1 VNLKKLAA
9 WSGIAYPLLQMIS
22 QGLIQIGG
30 AEPPFTAPAADI
42 LAFFQN
48 RDPNLAALGG
58 YLSVLSVI
66 PFIWF
71 AAALWDELR
80 GAEGGSGWLSA
91 VALGSGLVTA
101 AALLDPGGWG
111 PAVFRVNEG
120 LDPGLARALFDEGN
134 LNFANFW
141 IALASMLLAAG
152 AVLRSSDRH
161 PVWLAWSA
169 VILGI
174 GFIVARFFW
183 TSQAAFTPYVF
194 FWLWMI
200 VMGIRMARPGRTAAQ
215 SAP

>member
-1 VNLKKLAA
+1 MNLKKLAA
-9 WSGIAYPLLQMIS
+9 WGGIAYPVLQLIA

-30 AEPPFTAPAADI
+30 AEPSFSAPAAEI

-48 RDPNLAALGG
+48 RDPALAMIGG
-58 YLSVLSVI
+58 YLSVLSAI

-71 AAALWDELR
+71 TAALWDELR
-80 GAEGGSGWLSA
+80 NLEGGGAWLSA
-91 VALGSGLVTA
+91 VALGSSLVTA

-111 PAVFRVNEG
+111 PAVFRVGEG

-152 AVLRSSDRH
+152 AVLRQSDRH
-161 PVWLAWSA
+161 PGWLGWSA
-169 VILGI
+169 LALAA
-174 GFIVARFFW
+174 GFLLARFFW
-183 TSQAAFTPYVF
+183 TSPAAFAPYVF

-200 VMGIRMARPGRTAAQ
+200 VMGARMARRTGPQQEAT
-215 SAP
+215 